1 MSLLWTQEVSIF
13 MFQIDFMVCNINC
26 KYDEVAVYER
36 PKSYYGLTV
45 FAHSLSDPEYRKTS
59 NSTQLPIQIG
69 KAQRELLSVSLKL
82 LKFNFHLKLYTREH
96 ESVKFQTLKYFWNEI
111 HVLSALY

>member
-1 MSLLWTQEVSIF
+1 MR
-13 MFQIDFMVCNINC
+13 D
-26 KYDEVAVYER
+26 

-45 FAHSLSDPEYRKTS
+45 FAHSLSDPEYRETS

-82 LKFNFHLKLYTREH
+82 
-96 ESVKFQTLKYFWNEI
+96 
-111 HVLSALY
+111 

>member
-1 MSLLWTQEVSIF
+1 
-13 MFQIDFMVCNINC
+13 MFQIDFIVCNINC

-69 KAQRELLSVSLKL
+69 TAQRELLSVS

-96 ESVKFQTLKYFWNEI
+96 ESVKFQTSKYF
-111 HVLSALY
+111 

>member
-1 MSLLWTQEVSIF
+1 MR
-13 MFQIDFMVCNINC
+13 D
-26 KYDEVAVYER
+26 

-45 FAHSLSDPEYRKTS
+45 FAHSLSDPEYRETS

-69 KAQRELLSVSLKL
+69 TAQRELLSVSLKL